1 MLGGEVFVIDAPSQ
15 GSHKKFVDGLI
26 ERWRYYRD
34 QRLDIVRESLEHWDL
49 YLTKTREF
57 RLKGEEWRANL
68 GLPDAFANI
77 EAKVANTVS
86 IMLSA
91 DPVVQPEGVHD
102 QFRED
107 AMSVEK
113 LLDYAYRK
121 NQFSKWLSKLVR
133 QRAVVGTAFFK
144 LTWGRHAHT
153 FTFSRDPKAVARFQ
167 KELDQIIN
175 NAPGLPPPPG
185 HIVPQPTFDPMG
197 MPLPPEPPP
206 PYTGWMTDPGA
217 FEEWR
222 KMVNLAGAA
231 RIPAPPLDG
240 PQTVVQYQG
249 PKLHLLPL
257 TSVYLDPLND
267 DLTTQNFVVYRSV
280 KPLSWLEKQVAEGR
294 YDPAAVA
301 YAMEGWDGMVREQEE
316 DDLAA
321 KMGVISDSA
330 ASADPYYRKAVEL
343 LEFWQPGSE
352 LPYALVLNQKAVI
365 NLKPE
370 EMPFLHGECAIG
382 AARSTV
388 VPGHFYG
395 ISDLRPARDLFW
407 EKRKLRNLRV
417 DAVTLNVLPA
427 FTKLR
432 EVGLPEMMH
441 KVRPGAL
448 IPVSRPDAIQSL
460 IRDPLP
466 GEAYQEP
473 RELDADIADS
483 MGVYASTKGAPAQI
497 GRVTGTEFQGRENR
511 AQIRFKLDSIFLE
524 EDLHPINRQM
534 IALFAQFGDDP
545 LRVKIGG
552 LPDPFLTID
561 RAQLVEALE
570 IQWRF
575 RGPNKAINRDMQV
588 QQLLMWS
595 KAFGAV
601 LTPQEMRLAARLVLD
616 LEDIRGAS
624 ELVSDEGTQQK
635 MQEYQQ
641 MQQAQAA
648 QQGAVQGQANAAK
661 EQAPAEANEAEQAA
675 MMKGGGE

>member
-1 MLGGEVFVIDAPSQ
+1 MATDAPGQ
-15 GSHKKFVDGLI
+15 GNHKAFVDAAV

-34 QRLDIVRESLEHWDL
+34 QRLRIIRESLEHWDL

-57 RLKGEEWRANL
+57 RAKGEEWRANL
-68 GLPDAFANI
+68 GLPDAYANI

-102 QFRED
+102 MYRED
-107 AMSVEK
+107 AASVEK

-144 LTWGRHAHT
+144 LTWGRQQHV

-167 KELDQIIN
+167 ETLDKILMQ
-175 NAPGLPPPPG
+175 APGIPPPPG
-185 HIVPQPTFDPMG
+185 HVVPMPGFGPDG

-206 PYTGWMTDPGA
+206 PYTGWMTDPIA
-217 FEEWR
+217 FEKWR
-222 KMVNLAGAA
+222 TMVNLAGAA
-231 RIPAPPLDG
+231 KIPAPPLDG

-267 DLTTQNFVVYRSV
+267 DMATQNFVVYRSV
-280 KPLSWLEKQVAEGR
+280 KPVTWLDRQVAEGR
-294 YDPAAVA
+294 YDAAA
-301 YAMEGWDGMVREQEE
+301 IEFAMRGWDGMVREQEE
-316 DDLAA
+316 DDLSA
-321 KMGVISDSA
+321 KMGVLNET
-330 ASADPYYRKAVEL
+330 ASADPYYRQAVEL
-343 LEFWQPGSE
+343 LEVWQPGSE
-352 LPYALVLNQKAVI
+352 MPYALILNQKAII
-365 NLKPE
+365 NLKPT

-395 ISDLRPARDLFW
+395 ISDLKPPADLFW

-441 KVRPGAL
+441 KIRPGAL
-448 IPVSRPDAIQSL
+448 IPVSRPDAISSL

-552 LPDPFLTID
+552 QPDALLTLD
-561 RAQLVEALE
+561 RSQLVEALE
-570 IQWRF
+570 MQWRF

-588 QQLLMWS
+588 QQLLMWT
-595 KAFGAV
+595 KTFGAV
-601 LTPQEMRLAARLVLD
+601 LTPAEMRLAARLVLD

-624 ELVSDEGTQQK
+624 ELVSDEGTQAK
-635 MQEYQQ
+635 TQEYEA
-641 MQQAQAA
+641 MQAA
-648 QQGAVQGQANAAK
+648 QQAQQGAGAAQANAAQ
-661 EQAPAEANEAEQAA
+661 EEAPAEADPAAQAA
-675 MMKGGGE
+675 MTKGGGA

>member
-1 MLGGEVFVIDAPSQ
+1 MPIDAP
-15 GSHKKFVDGLI
+15 GTGDHKAFVDGVV
-26 ERWRYYRD
+26 ERFRYYRD
-34 QRLDIVRESLEHWDL
+34 QRLHVVRESLEHWDL

-68 GLPDAFANI
+68 GLPDAYANI

-102 QFRED
+102 QYRED
-107 AMSVEK
+107 AQSVEK

-121 NQFSKWLSKLVR
+121 NQFSKWLIKLVR
-133 QRAVVGTAFFK
+133 QRAIVGTAFFK
-144 LTWGRHAHT
+144 LTWGRHQHT

-167 KELDQIIN
+167 KALDRIIN
-175 NAPGLPPPPG
+175 NAPGVPPPPG
-185 HIVPQPTFDPMG
+185 HIVPQPGFDPSG
-197 MPLPPEPPP
+197 MPLMPEPPP
-206 PYTGWMTDPGA
+206 PYTGWMTDPVA

-231 RIPAPPLDG
+231 KVPAPPLDG

-267 DLTTQNFVVYRSV
+267 DLSSQNFIVYRSV
-280 KPLSWLEKQVAEGR
+280 KPQSWLQKQVEEGR
-294 YDPAAVA
+294 YDEAAVA
-301 YAMEGWDGMVREQEE
+301 HAMTGWDGMVREQEE
-316 DDLAA
+316 DDLSA
-321 KMGVISDSA
+321 KMGILSDTTG
-330 ASADPYYRKAVEL
+330 SADPYYRKAVEL
-343 LEFWQPGSE
+343 LEVWQPGSE
-352 LPYALVLNQKAVI
+352 YPYALILNQKAVI
-365 NLKPE
+365 NLKPT

-382 AARSTV
+382 AARATV
-388 VPGHFYG
+388 VQDRFYG
-395 ISDLRPARDLFW
+395 ISDLKPPADLFW

-473 RELDADIADS
+473 RELDADIADA

-534 IALFAQFGDDP
+534 IALYAQFGDDP
-545 LRVKIGG
+545 LRIRIGG
-552 LPDPFLTID
+552 QPDPLLTID
-561 RAQLVEALE
+561 RTQLVEALE
-570 IQWRF
+570 MQWRF

-595 KAFGAV
+595 KSFGAV
-601 LTPQEMRLAARLVLD
+601 LTPKEMRLAARLILD

-624 ELVSDEGTQQK
+624 ELVSDEGTQAKQA
-635 MQEYQQ
+635 EYEA
-641 MQQAQAA
+641 MQQAQQA
-648 QQGAVQGQANAAK
+648 QQGAGNAQANAAQ
-661 EQAPAEANEAEQAA
+661 EQAPATANEDEQAA
-675 MMKGGGE
+675 MQKG

>member
-1 MLGGEVFVIDAPSQ
+1 MLDKPGTGN
-15 GSHKKFVDGLI
+15 HKAFVDAAV
-26 ERWRYYRD
+26 ERWRFHRD
-34 QRLDIVRESLEHWDL
+34 QRLDIVRDSLEMWDL

-57 RLKGEEWRANL
+57 RQKGEEWRANM
-68 GLPDAFANI
+68 GLPDAFANV
-77 EAKVANTVS
+77 EAKVANLVS

-102 QFRED
+102 MFRES
-107 AMSVEK
+107 AGSVEK
-113 LLDYAYRK
+113 LLDYAFRK
-121 NQFSKWLSKLVR
+121 NQFSKWLVKLCR
-133 QRAVVGTAFFK
+133 QRSVVGTAFFK
-144 LTWGRHAHT
+144 LTWGKQEHT

-167 KELDQIIN
+167 KVLDDILM
-175 NAPGLPPPPG
+175 NAPGVPPPPG
-185 HIVPQPTFDPMG
+185 HIVPQPTLNAMG
-197 MPLPPEPPP
+197 LPVPPEPPP
-206 PYTGWMTDPGA
+206 PYTGWMVDPVR

-231 RIPAPPLDG
+231 KVPAPPLDG
-240 PQTVVQYQG
+240 PQQVVQYRG
-249 PKLHLLPL
+249 PKLHLLPH
-257 TSVYLDPLND
+257 TSVYLDALND
-267 DLTTQNFVVYRSV
+267 DMATQNFVVYRAV
-280 KPLSWLEKQVAEGR
+280 KPVDWLEREVVEGR
-294 YDPAAVA
+294 YDAAAVD
-301 YAMEGWDGMVREQEE
+301 YAMSGWDGMVREQEE
-316 DDLAA
+316 NDLAA
-321 KMGVISDSA
+321 KMGIVSSSDA
-330 ASADPYYRKAVEL
+330 AADPYYRKAVEL
-343 LEFWQPGSE
+343 LEVWQAGAE
-352 LPYALVLNQKAVI
+352 MPYALILNQKSVI

-382 AARSTV
+382 AARATV

-395 ISDLRPARDLFW
+395 LSDLKPARDLFW

-448 IPVSRPDAIQSL
+448 IPVSRADAIKSL
-460 IRDPLP
+460 VRDPLP

-473 RELDADIADS
+473 RELDTDIADA

-524 EDLHPINRQM
+524 EDLSPINRQM
-534 IALFAQFGDDP
+534 VALFAQFSDDP

-561 RAQLVEALE
+561 RTELIEALE

-588 QQLLMWS
+588 QQLLMWT
-595 KAFGAV
+595 KTFGQV
-601 LTPQEMRLAARLVLD
+601 LTPAEMRLAARLVLD

-635 MQEYQQ
+635 TQEY
-641 MQQAQAA
+641 QAQAA
-648 QQGAVQGQANAAK
+648 AAQAQQQAQTGQANAAQ
-661 EQAPAEANEAEQAA
+661 EQAPAQAGPDEQAA
-675 MMKGGGE
+675 MQRGGGGE

>member
-1 MLGGEVFVIDAPSQ
+1 MPTDAPGQ
-15 GSHKKFVDGLI
+15 GDHKAFVDAAV
-26 ERWRYYRD
+26 ERWRFYRD
-34 QRLDIVRESLEHWDL
+34 QRLDIVRDSLEMWDL
-49 YLTKTREF
+49 YLTKTREY
-57 RLKGEEWRANL
+57 RLKGEEWRANM
-68 GLPDAFANI
+68 GLPDAYANI

-102 QFRED
+102 QYRED
-107 AMSVEK
+107 AQSVEK

-121 NQFSKWLSKLVR
+121 NQFSRWLIKVVR

-144 LTWGRHAHT
+144 LTWGRQAHT

-167 KELDQIIN
+167 TALDDILM
-175 NAPGLPPPPG
+175 NAPGIPPPPG
-185 HIVPQPTFDPMG
+185 HIVPQPGFDAQG
-197 MPLPPEPPP
+197 MPIPPEPPL
-206 PYTGWMTDPGA
+206 PYTGWMTDSEP

-231 RIPAPPLDG
+231 KVPAPPLDG
-240 PQTVVQYQG
+240 PRTVVQYNG

-257 TSVYLDPLND
+257 TSVYLDALND
-267 DLTTQNFVVYRSV
+267 EMGTQNFVVYRSV
-280 KPLSWLEKQVAEGR
+280 KPVEWLLRQVEAGR
-294 YDPAAVA
+294 YDPVAVD
-301 YAMEGWDGMVREQEE
+301 YAMSGWDGMVREQEE
-316 DDLAA
+316 NDLAT
-321 KMGVISDSA
+321 KMGILLDNDA
-330 ASADPYYRKAVEL
+330 AADPYYRKAVEL
-343 LEFWQPGSE
+343 LEVWQPGSDY
-352 LPYALVLNQKAVI
+352 PYALILNQKAII

-388 VPGHFYG
+388 VPNHFYG
-395 ISDLRPARDLFW
+395 ISDLKPARDLFW

-473 RELDADIADS
+473 RELDADIADA
-483 MGVYASTKGAPAQI
+483 MGVYASTKGAPAAV

-534 IALFAQFGDDP
+534 IGLFAQFGDDP

-552 LPDPFLTID
+552 QPDPFLTID
-561 RAQLVEALE
+561 RSQLIEALE
-570 IQWRF
+570 TQWRF

-588 QQLLMWS
+588 QQLLMWT
-595 KAFGAV
+595 KTFGAV
-601 LTPQEMRLAARLVLD
+601 LTPAEMRLAARLVLD

-635 MQEYQQ
+635 TQEYEQAAAA
-641 MQQAQAA
+641 QQAQ
-648 QQGAVQGQANAAK
+648 QGMGMQQANAAK
-661 EQAPAEANEAEQAA
+661 EQAPAEANEAEAAA
-675 MMKGGGE
+675 MQKGGGA

>member
-1 MLGGEVFVIDAPSQ
+1 MLDAP
-15 GSHKKFVDGLI
+15 GTGNHKNFVDKAV
-26 ERWRYYRD
+26 ERWRFYRD
-34 QRLDIVRESLEHWDL
+34 QRLDIVRGALEDWDL

-57 RLKGEEWRANL
+57 RLKGEEWRANM
-68 GLPDAFANI
+68 GLPDAYANV
-77 EAKVANTVS
+77 EAKVANLVS

-91 DPVVQPEGVHD
+91 DPVVQPEGVQD

-107 AMSVEK
+107 AQGVEK
-113 LLDYAYRK
+113 LLDYSYRK
-121 NQFSKWLSKLVR
+121 NQFPKWLIKLCR
-133 QRAVVGTAFFK
+133 QRSVVGTAFFK
-144 LTWGRHAHT
+144 LTWAKQQHT
-153 FTFSRDPKAVARFQ
+153 FTFSRDPKAVMRFQ
-167 KELDQIIN
+167 KALDEILR
-175 NAPGLPPPPG
+175 NAPGVPPPPG
-185 HIVPQPTFDPMG
+185 AIVPTPQMSPDG
-197 MPLPPEPPP
+197 MPVPPEPPP
-206 PYTGWMTDPGA
+206 PYTGWMTDPEG

-240 PQTVVQYQG
+240 PQTVLQYQG

-267 DLTTQNFVVYRSV
+267 DMSTQNFIVYRSV
-280 KPLSWLEKQVAEGR
+280 KPSWWVEKEVEAGR
-294 YDPAAVA
+294 YDATAV
-301 YAMEGWDGMVREQEE
+301 EFSRRGWDGMVREQEE

-321 KMGVISDSA
+321 KMGVVNSSSTA
-330 ASADPYYRKAVEL
+330 ADPYYTQADEF

-352 LPYALVLNQKAVI
+352 TPYALVMNQKAVI
-365 NLKPE
+365 NLKPT

-395 ISDLRPARDLFW
+395 LSDLKPARDLFW
-407 EKRKLRNLRV
+407 EKRKLRNMRV
-417 DAVTLNVLPA
+417 DAVTLNVMPA

-448 IPVSRPDAIQSL
+448 IPVSRPDAIKSL
-460 IRDPLP
+460 VRDPLP

-483 MGVYASTKGAPAQI
+483 IGVYASTKGAPAQI

-534 IALFAQFGDDP
+534 VALYAQFADDP

-552 LPDPFLTID
+552 SPDPFLTID

-588 QQLLMWS
+588 QQLLMWT
-595 KAFGAV
+595 KTFGAV
-601 LTPQEMRLAARLVLD
+601 LTPKEMRLAARLVLD

-635 MQEYQQ
+635 EQEYAAA
-641 MQQAQAA
+641 QQAQAA
-648 QQGAVQGQANAAK
+648 QQQAGQQQANAAQ
-661 EQAPAEANEAEQAA
+661 ETAPAEAGPSEQAA
-675 MMKGGGE
+675 MQRGGA

>member
-1 MLGGEVFVIDAPSQ
+1 MGGGLKVIDGNKA
-15 GSHKKFVDGLI
+15 FVDAVV
-26 ERWRYYRD
+26 ERFRFYRD
-34 QRLDIVRESLEHWDL
+34 QRLDIVRDSLEMWDL

-68 GLPDAFANI
+68 GLPDAYANI

-102 QFRED
+102 MYREE
-107 AMSVEK
+107 ASSVEK

-133 QRAVVGTAFFK
+133 QRGVVGTAFFK
-144 LTWGRHAHT
+144 LTWGRNQHT

-167 KELDQIIN
+167 KALDDILM
-175 NAPGLPPPPG
+175 NAPGVPPPPG
-185 HIVPQPTFDPMG
+185 HIVPQPGFDPQG
-197 MPLPPEPPP
+197 MPILPEPPP
-206 PYTGWMTDPGA
+206 PYTGWMTDPAA

-222 KMVNLAGAA
+222 QMVNMAGAA
-231 RIPAPPLDG
+231 KVPAPPLDG

-257 TSVYLDPLND
+257 TSVYLDALND
-267 DLTTQNFVVYRSV
+267 DMTTQNFVVYRSV
-280 KPLSWLEKQVAEGR
+280 KPVMWLEQQVAEGR
-294 YDPAAVA
+294 YDEAAVA
-301 YAMEGWDGMVREQEE
+301 HAMMGWDGMVREQEE
-316 DDLAA
+316 SDLAA
-321 KMGVISDSA
+321 KMGVIESNDA
-330 ASADPYYRKAVEL
+330 AADPYYRKSVEL
-343 LEFWQPGSE
+343 LEVWQPGSE
-352 LPYALVLNQKAVI
+352 MPYALILNQKALI
-365 NLKPE
+365 NLKPT
-370 EMPFLHGECAIG
+370 EMPFLHGEVAVG

-395 ISDLRPARDLFW
+395 ISDLKPARDLFW

-441 KVRPGAL
+441 KIRPGAL
-448 IPVSRPDAIQSL
+448 IPVSRPDAISSL

-473 RELDADIADS
+473 RELDADIQDS

-552 LPDPFLTID
+552 QPDPLLTID
-561 RAQLVEALE
+561 RTSLVEALE
-570 IQWRF
+570 MQWRF

-588 QQLLMWS
+588 QQILMWT

-601 LTPQEMRLAARLVLD
+601 LTPTEMRLAARLVLD

-624 ELVSDEGTQQK
+624 DLVSDEGTQAKQA
-635 MQEYQQ
+635 EYDAA
-641 MQQAQAA
+641 QQAQAA
-648 QQGAVQGQANAAK
+648 QQGVGTAQANAAK
-661 EQAPAEANEAEQAA
+661 EQAPAEVGEAEQAA
-675 MMKGGGE
+675 MQGGGGGQ

>member
-1 MLGGEVFVIDAPSQ
+1 MIDSENAAFVKDA
-15 GSHKKFVDGLI
+15 V
-26 ERWRYYRD
+26 ERWRFYRD
-34 QRLDIVRESLEHWDL
+34 QRLKVVRDSLEMWDL

-57 RLKGEEWRANL
+57 RLKGEEWRANM

-102 QFRED
+102 QYRED
-107 AMSVEK
+107 AHSIEK
-113 LLDYAYRK
+113 LLDYSYRK
-121 NQFSKWLSKLVR
+121 NQFSKWLIKLAR

-144 LTWGRHAHT
+144 LTWGKSQHT

-167 KELDQIIN
+167 KELDEILM
-175 NAPGLPPPPG
+175 NAPGVPPPPG
-185 HIVPQPTFDPMG
+185 HIVPPATFDAMG
-197 MPLPPEPPP
+197 FPQVPEPPP
-206 PYTGWMTDPGA
+206 PYTGWMTDPVG

-231 RIPAPPLDG
+231 RVPAPPLDG
-240 PQTVVQYQG
+240 PQTVVQYNG
-249 PKLHLLPL
+249 PKLHMLPF
-257 TSVYLDPLND
+257 TSVYIDPLND
-267 DLTTQNFVVYRSV
+267 EMATQNFVVYRSV
-280 KPLSWLEKQVAEGR
+280 KPISWLEQQVALGR
-294 YDPAAVA
+294 YDEAAVA
-301 YAMEGWDGMVREQEE
+301 HAMHGWDGMVKEQEE
-316 DDLAA
+316 DDLAM
-321 KMGVISDSA
+321 KMGILSDSN
-330 ASADPYYRKAVEL
+330 ASADPYYRKACEL

-352 LPYALVLNQKAVI
+352 MPYALVLNQKASI

-370 EMPFLHGECAIG
+370 EMPFMHGEVAIG
-382 AARSTV
+382 ATRSTV
-388 VPGHFYG
+388 NPGHFYG
-395 ISDLRPARDLFW
+395 ISDLKPAADLFW

-417 DAVTLNVLPA
+417 DRVTLDVLPA

-460 IRDPLP
+460 IREHLP
-466 GEAYQEP
+466 GEAYKETDT
-473 RELDADIADS
+473 LDADIADS
-483 MGVYASTKGAPAQI
+483 MGVYASTKGAPAAI

-545 LRVKIGG
+545 MRVKIGG

-588 QQLLMWS
+588 QQLLMWT
-595 KAFGAV
+595 KTFGAV
-601 LTPQEMRLAARLVLD
+601 LTPQEMRMAARLVLD

-624 ELVSDEGTQQK
+624 ELVSDEGTQTK
-635 MQEYQQ
+635 TQEYEAA
-641 MQQAQAA
+641 QQAAAA
-648 QQGAVQGQANAAK
+648 QQGAGTAQANAAK

-675 MMKGGGE
+675 MQKG

>member
-1 MLGGEVFVIDAPSQ
+1 VPTDAPGQ
-15 GSHKKFVDGLI
+15 GDHKAFVDAAV
-26 ERWRYYRD
+26 ERWRFYRD
-34 QRLDIVRESLEHWDL
+34 QRLDIVRDSLEMWDL
-49 YLTKTREF
+49 YLTKTREY
-57 RLKGEEWRANL
+57 RLKGEEWRANM
-68 GLPDAFANI
+68 GLPDAYANI

-102 QFRED
+102 QYRED
-107 AMSVEK
+107 AQSVEK

-121 NQFSKWLSKLVR
+121 NQFSRWLIKVVR

-144 LTWGRHAHT
+144 LTWGRQAHT

-167 KELDQIIN
+167 TALDDILM
-175 NAPGLPPPPG
+175 NAPGIPPPPG
-185 HIVPQPTFDPMG
+185 HIVPQPGFDAQG
-197 MPLPPEPPP
+197 MPIPPEPPL
-206 PYTGWMTDPGA
+206 PYTGWMTDSEP

-231 RIPAPPLDG
+231 KVPAPPLDG
-240 PQTVVQYQG
+240 PRTVVQYNG

-257 TSVYLDPLND
+257 TSVYLDALND
-267 DLTTQNFVVYRSV
+267 EMGTQNFVVYRSV
-280 KPLSWLEKQVAEGR
+280 KPVEWLLRQVEAGR
-294 YDPAAVA
+294 YDPVAVD
-301 YAMEGWDGMVREQEE
+301 YAMSGWDGMVREQEE
-316 DDLAA
+316 NDLAT
-321 KMGVISDSA
+321 KMGILLDNDA
-330 ASADPYYRKAVEL
+330 AADPYYRKAVEL
-343 LEFWQPGSE
+343 LEVWQPGSDY
-352 LPYALVLNQKAVI
+352 PYALILNQKAII

-388 VPGHFYG
+388 VPNHFYG
-395 ISDLRPARDLFW
+395 ISDLKPARDLFW

-473 RELDADIADS
+473 RELDADIADA
-483 MGVYASTKGAPAQI
+483 MGVYASTKGAPAAV

-534 IALFAQFGDDP
+534 IGLFAQFGDDP

-552 LPDPFLTID
+552 QPDPFLTID
-561 RAQLVEALE
+561 RSQLIEALE
-570 IQWRF
+570 TQWRF

-588 QQLLMWS
+588 QQLLMWT
-595 KAFGAV
+595 KTFGAV
-601 LTPQEMRLAARLVLD
+601 LTPAEMRLAARLVLD

-635 MQEYQQ
+635 TQEYEQ
-641 MQQAQAA
+641 MAAAAAA
-648 QQGAVQGQANAAK
+648 QQGMGKAQADAAK
-661 EQAPAEANEAEQAA
+661 EQAPAEVGETEQMA
-675 MMKGGGE
+675 MQGGGGQ